1 MQRSFLVL
9 IGCFLFIAGQAQNP
23 VRWTVKTKKLD
34 SKTCEVSIQ
43 AAIEEPWHIYSQ
55 TTPDAGPL
63 PTKVVFKSNPLVE
76 LVGNVKEVG
85 LIRKTYE
92 EVFGIDVKYIEEKA
106 EYVQLIRLKK
116 PVKTNLSV
124 RIEYMACTDNKC
136 LPPDEAIFNIALQ

>member
-9 IGCFLFIAGQAQNP
+9 IGCFLLKAGQAQSP

-34 SKTCEVSIQ
+34 SKTCEVRIQ

-63 PTKVVFKSNPLVE
+63 PTKVVFKPNPLVE
-76 LVGNVKEVG
+76 FVGNVKEVG
-85 LIRKTYE
+85 LIRQVYE
-92 EVFGIDVKYIEEKA
+92 EVFGIDVKYIEDKA
-106 EYVQLIRLKK
+106 EYVQLIKLKK
-116 PVKTNLSV
+116 PIKTNLSIS
-124 RIEYMACTDNKC
+124 IEYMACTENKC